1 MERHIQQ
8 HGSVDLLSLKS
19 FLIGPSCVGKTTA
32 LRRLTYKITHISP
45 DAIIPS
51 TGIDAPLTVHLYHE
65 TGRSSVLLSDHG
77 WKSLGLSEQCQTLC
91 SHVINSPLPPPSSVS
106 TLPMRPSLE
115 SALSISPT
123 HIASS
128 PNISSAFT
136 LSEAAASSAMST
148 PTDELTSTP
157 NTTASIDELTT
168 THRIDDPIDEST
180 DKPVIDD
187 DKPTDKPTGDMT
199 DLIAEISTLVKDE
212 DWKSIQEPTDELTI
226 APNTIE
232 SIDELTTTHCI
243 DDPIDE
249 STDADK
255 PTDKHTDDMT
265 DLIAEMS
272 TLVKD
277 EDWESIRELFKE
289 RGILAVLHIIDIG
302 GQPEYH
308 EILPLLLHGL
318 ALNLIFLNVTQDL
331 DSSYTVIYRD
341 DGGYSPTQYRS
352 EFTIREIIQ
361 RALCSIA
368 SLQTSPDHKP
378 AAILVGTYFDQS
390 SEADV
395 LTLDQSIQ
403 EAFKDTNF
411 MKNDILCQISESEKG
426 PRYIHPLNN
435 VSRDPNDIEKLRQ
448 LITNTVHQRFAPEQ
462 VPTSTLL
469 LHLILRQKFE
479 VRGWCSLE
487 ECVEV
492 AKSCHISKEDLLG
505 ENGILQFLHDRFGT
519 ILYYRG
525 LKIGQRVIIN
535 PNIILFPTTEL
546 FVYAF
551 GAKKSEPNTADTIR
565 KTGEIPQSLM
575 HKVCSS
581 KSKKYH
587 DGDDDDDEKIPTSEI
602 IELLASRYIL
612 YEDARSANEETTYF
626 LPSLLFP
633 DHSVAKESSDPT
645 ILSRLFYSPILF
657 CPSTDFL
664 PLGLFPAI
672 VVKLSQNT
680 IWSLDECE
688 RFRNRIRFYVQYSK
702 EKLLHV
708 ELRSLSTHLEFRI
721 VQSDTPV
728 NPRLIPLVRQELWD
742 AVTEVSLSYP
752 HTENVKWKNA
762 FYCPSAL
769 SLGGHP
775 HPAKCKTM
783 EEPQDVVCSL
793 PDCHGGKV
801 TLEDR
806 HKCWFK
812 VSIL

>member
-1 MERHIQQ
+1 MEKHIQQ

-19 FLIGPSCVGKTTA
+19 FFIGPSCVGKTTA
-32 LRRLTYKITHISP
+32 LRRLTNEISHISP
-45 DAIIPS
+45 NDIVPS

-65 TGRSSVLLSDHG
+65 TDRLSMLLSAEQG
-77 WKSLGLSEQCQTLC
+77 WKSLGLREQCQTLC
-91 SHVINSPLPPPSSVS
+91 SHVINNPLPPPSSSS

-115 SALSISPT
+115 STLSSFPA

-128 PNISSAFT
+128 PNISTALT
-136 LSEAAASSAMST
+136 LEAAPSSAMST
-148 PTDELTSTP
+148 PTDELTIAP
-157 NTTASIDELTT
+157 NTTASIDDLTT
-168 THRIDDPIDEST
+168 THDNIDDTDEST
-180 DKPVIDD
+180 DEPVTDD
-187 DKPTDKPTGDMT
+187 DEPTDRPTGDKT

-212 DWKSIQEPTDELTI
+212 DW
-226 APNTIE
+226 
-232 SIDELTTTHCI
+232 
-243 DDPIDE
+243 
-249 STDADK
+249 
-255 PTDKHTDDMT
+255 
-265 DLIAEMS
+265 
-272 TLVKD
+272 
-277 EDWESIRELFKE
+277 ESIRELLKE
-289 RGILAVLHIIDIG
+289 RGILALLHIIDIG
-302 GQPEYH
+302 GQPEFH

-341 DGGYSPTQYRS
+341 DGGYSPIQYKS

-378 AAILVGTYFDQS
+378 AAILVGTYIDQS
-390 SEADV
+390 SDADV

-411 MKNDILCQISESEKG
+411 MKNDILCQISESEEG
-426 PRYIHPLNN
+426 PRYIHQLNN
-435 VSRDPNDIEKLRQ
+435 VSSDPSDIEKLRQ
-448 LITNTVHQRFAPEQ
+448 LITNTVHHRFAPEQ

-469 LHLILRQKFE
+469 LHLILRQKYE

-492 AKSCHISKEDLLG
+492 AKSCHISREDLLG

-551 GAKKSEPNTADTIR
+551 GTKESEPNTAATIR
-565 KTGEIPQSLM
+565 STGEIPQSLM

-581 KSKKYH
+581 KSIKEA
-587 DGDDDDDEKIPTSEI
+587 DDEKIPTSEI
-602 IELLASRYIL
+602 VELLASRHIL
-612 YEDARSANEETTYF
+612 YEDVRSANKETTYF

-633 DHSVAKESSDPT
+633 DHNVAKESSDPT
-645 ILSRLFYSPILF
+645 VISHLFYSPILL
-657 CPSTDFL
+657 CPSTEFC
-664 PLGLFPAI
+664 PLGLFPAT
-672 VVKLSQNT
+672 VVNLSKREFWKLDKCN
-680 IWSLDECE
+680 
-688 RFRNRIRFYVQYSK
+688 RFRNRIRFYVHYK

-708 ELRSLSTHLEFRI
+708 ELRTLSTHLEFRI
-721 VQSDTPV
+721 LLTKPV
-728 NPRLIPLVRQELWD
+728 NPRLILQLRLELWD
-742 AVTEVSLSYP
+742 AVTKVSLIYP
-752 HTENVKWKNA
+752 HTENVNWSYG
-762 FYCPSAL
+762 FYCPHAVDSGDRPHLAL
-769 SLGGHP
+769 
-775 HPAKCKTM
+775 CQET

-793 PDCHGGKV
+793 PDCHGGPV
-801 TLEDR
+801 ALEDR

-812 VSIL
+812 VSM